1 MTDYHNYHQIP
12 LVIRIWHR
20 LFLASTG
27 AIIVLLFLAGNRSA
41 PEAGVS
47 APGVSS
53 EARTVTTHAQ
63 GALSEA
69 PGQQDSILWNR
80 IK

>member
-1 MTDYHNYHQIP
+1 MKDPKKKMDDYYKTP
-12 LVIRIWHR
+12 LLIVIWHR
-20 LFLASTG
+20 LFVASVA
-27 AIIVLLFLAGNRSA
+27 AIIVLLFVTGNGRA

-53 EARTVTTHAQ
+53 EARTVVTQAE

-69 PGQQDSILWNR
+69 PQAR
-80 IK
+80 R